1 MTLHPNIDYGTLNQ
15 LLVHLRTFGRN
26 TEADCYQDAN
36 YVYRAAREIME
47 KNKTQTKRRT
57 LSQDKLY
64 ALQSMQELKPRFPKI
79 KKRKSN

>member
-1 MTLHPNIDYGTLNQ
+1 MTLHPNYDYGTLNL

-26 TEADCYQDAN
+26 TESNCYQNPN
-36 YVYRAAREIME
+36 YIYRAAREIIE

-57 LSQDKLY
+57 LSEKQLH

-79 KKRKSN
+79 TKRR